1 MAAPATMAVP
11 NVNGIFHLN
20 KNLSDP
26 QEEMGLKNLS
36 YVLRQIAKK
45 ATFRLEVKSYP
56 GESPPRIILTTG
68 VSKLGWLGEAP
79 LKAAGL
85 SASKVVT
92 RPLDGTEF
100 VDEQPMAGRVV
111 GRMWVARV
119 VDLKGQEEGVEGEGQ
134 LDEFLVEGWEPE
146 DQVFRLNVRTEKEGD
161 AEPWVADHVWGFQIT
176 GKGTAD
182 GEARRYVGKTRVTK
196 VTKALDEKTSTN
208 CKLVYDFVE

>member
-1 MAAPATMAVP
+1 M
-11 NVNGIFHLN
+11 
-20 KNLSDP
+20 
-26 QEEMGLKNLS
+26 
-36 YVLRQIAKK
+36 
-45 ATFRLEVKSYP
+45 
-56 GESPPRIILTTG
+56 
-68 VSKLGWLGEAP
+68 
-79 LKAAGL
+79 